1 MGLKDDLINQV
12 LWSVWY
18 GGGLDLNDL
27 SSLLGGDFEGVELS
41 MTALAPPVMMPGQ
54 GDNQIEIGLG
64 DVFIDASVDLDGFGQ
79 LNVELYLSTIIGGFM
94 DIDPTTNEII
104 LALDSEPDVW
114 VQVAAIDEPA
124 FQGPMS
130 ELFTEI
136 LRLVVPQLL
145 SSAIGSIPLPEFD
158 VGGIA
163 GLPNSEV
170 WKLTN
175 GSMDRTGSY
184 FRLTGS
190 LD

>member
-1 MGLKDDLINQV
+1 
-12 LWSVWY
+12 
-18 GGGLDLNDL
+18 
-27 SSLLGGDFEGVELS
+27 
-41 MTALAPPVMMPGQ
+41 
-54 GDNQIEIGLG
+54 
-64 DVFIDASVDLDGFGQ
+64 
-79 LNVELYLSTIIGGFM
+79 
-94 DIDPTTNEII
+94 
-104 LALDSEPDVW
+104 
-114 VQVAAIDEPA
+114 
-124 FQGPMS
+124 MS

-163 GLPNSEV
+163 GLSQSEV

-184 FRLTGS
+184 YRLTGS